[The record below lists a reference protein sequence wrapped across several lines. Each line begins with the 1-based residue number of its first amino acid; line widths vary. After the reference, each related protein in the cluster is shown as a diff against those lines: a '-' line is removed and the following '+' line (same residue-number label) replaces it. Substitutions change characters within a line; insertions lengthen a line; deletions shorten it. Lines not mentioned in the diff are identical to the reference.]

1 MAINL
6 MSKREKLIYVRQLLN
21 ITQKELAKD
30 NISREFISM
39 VESGKRSMRRDMALT
54 AMKNALEYAK
64 ERGIELDL
72 DVEFIARSEEED
84 LCKICDD
91 LSNSTDNLEK
101 CHEIIEYGEEKDL
114 KMAKVYALK
123 KFGDIFC
130 VNGEYEK
137 ASNKYLDALQI
148 TETLGRREINQKI
161 YNNLGVVKNKLGEYA
176 DAVNYEK
183 EALTFCNINNDEKI
197 KVTVL
202 YNLASNCF
210 MLNKFDLSKKY
221 LDEFFKLKLNHHFY
235 CKGRSLYGYMY
246 VQLKEYDKALEIYKE
261 LLEEDL
267 DKSILVEIYHNT
279 ALCHQEKK
287 EFEEA
292 EKYFD
297 IALELSKN
305 NLTDYYKVQGA
316 KGSMYFDKGMYSEAE
331 EYLWNSMKLSE
342 KFEDFHYSIDVA
354 KVLYEV
360 YHKKKDKNMKKE
372 MALFILDLSRKK
384 SMKEDILC
392 SIDKLLEIAIEDDNL
407 DLVREIHQKIKSSLE
422 NI

>member
-1 MAINL
+1 MAISL

-39 VESGKRSMRRDMALT
+39 VESGKRSMRRDMAVT

-72 DVEFIARSEEED
+72 DEEFIARSEEED
-84 LCKICDD
+84 LCKMCDD

-137 ASNKYLDALQI
+137 ASNKYLDALEI
-148 TETLGRREINQKI
+148 TETIGRREINQKL
-161 YNNLGVVKNKLGEYA
+161 YNNLGVVKNKLGEYT

-202 YNLASNCF
+202 YNLASDCF
-210 MLNKFDLSKKY
+210 MINKFDSAKKY
-221 LDEFFKLKLNHHFY
+221 LDELFKLELNHHFY
-235 CKGRSLYGYMY
+235 CKGRSLYGYIY
-246 VQLKEYDKALEIYKE
+246 VQLKEYDKALDIYKE
-261 LLEEDL
+261 LLEEEL
-267 DKSILVEIYHNT
+267 DNNILAQIYHNM

-287 EFEEA
+287 EFEKA

-297 IALELSKN
+297 VALDLSKN
-305 NLTDYYKVQGA
+305 NLTDYYKMEGA
-316 KGSMYFDKGMYSEAE
+316 KGSMYFAKGMYGEAE
-331 EYLWNSMKLSE
+331 EYLLKAMKLSE
-342 KFEDFHYSIDVA
+342 KFEDVPYSVNAA
-354 KVLYEV
+354 KVLYQI
-360 YHKKKDKNMKKE
+360 YDKKKDNNMQKE
-372 MALFILDLSRKK
+372 IALFILDISRKK
-384 SMKEDILC
+384 NMNEDTMW
-392 SIDKLLEIAIEDDNL
+392 SIDKLLEISIENEDLNL
-407 DLVREIHQKIKSSLE
+407 VINCNNKL
-422 NI
+422 N